1 MCALAVALACG
12 TLAAAEP
19 RSVWSG
25 VYTAEQAA
33 AGEKI
38 YYARCSTCHGD
49 DLGGVERA
57 PALTGG
63 VFMDAW
69 DGKTLR
75 QLFDRVATMP
85 PAEPVSPAEAA
96 DVLAFLLRTAE
107 MPAGTNPV
115 PAERA
120 RMAEIRFDRR
130 QP

>member
-1 MCALAVALACG
+1 MVLGAWVA
-12 TLAAAEP
+12 LAAAEP

-49 DLGGVERA
+49 DLGGIERA
-57 PALTGG
+57 PALTGA

-75 QLFDRVATMP
+75 PLFDRVATMP
-85 PAEPVSPAEAA
+85 PTEPVSAAEAV
-96 DVLAFLLRTAE
+96 DVLAFLLRAAE
-107 MPAGTNPV
+107 MPAGTSPL
-115 PAERA
+115 PMERA
-120 RMAEIRFDRR
+120 RMAEIRVERR